1 MMFTSLIILAV
12 TLGQNAVFSLPVV
25 GDATL
30 AARDDVGDPNPVF
43 ASHAWENKKRQAA
56 TRDAQEETSD
66 RGLGELI
73 FAKVAWE
80 DEGKRKREE
89 TETGTDKTL
98 GEQIFAKAAWEQNAK
113 RGDNDIFAEAAWED
127 VQKRGDILAN
137 AAWEDARKRE
147 DSNDDDPLP
156 IFAVTAWDAD
166 E

>member
-43 ASHAWENKKRQAA
+43 ASHAWENNHPRCTGRDEVSSYSPKSLGRMRVNVNEKRLRQG
-56 TRDAQEETSD
+56 QS
-66 RGLGELI
+66 
-73 FAKVAWE
+73 
-80 DEGKRKREE
+80 
-89 TETGTDKTL
+89 
-98 GEQIFAKAAWEQNAK
+98 EQIFAKAAWEQNAK